1 MSHVV
6 NYCSKAVAKE
16 GACTEYVTHVGYVTN
31 YMDISVKLKE
41 YFSFQFG
48 NDVVM

>member
-1 MSHVV
+1 MV
-6 NYCSKAVAKE
+6 NYCSEAVAKE
-16 GACTEYVTHVGYVTN
+16 GVCTEYVTVGYVTN
-31 YMDISVKLKE
+31 YMDTSVKFKV